1 VDHALWRVDPASF
14 RGEAGVGAH
23 GAEDD
28 AAGYLH
34 VVNLL
39 DDGIEHRVG
48 ILAAARGK
56 AGGVG
61 VAVDR
66 GVVSEAVFLH
76 DLAGVTP
83 DEEVGFDFFAA
94 RVAAD
99 TALTGVAEEVWCE
112 ADFAASDNLVDVH
125 VSSSGARHICP
136 SYVNGHITSCQ
147 LTRFGGIR
155 RVWTH
160 RGPSD
165 ETLDEIHSFERRLD
179 TCSERKTILRREDRI
194 PHAKRKLVVRS
205 SIKLPS

>member
-1 VDHALWRVDPASF
+1 MDDALWGVDPASF
-14 RGEAGVGAH
+14 GGEAGVGAH

-34 VVNLL
+34 GVNLL
-39 DDGIEHRVG
+39 DDGIKDGVG
-48 ILAAARGK
+48 ILAAAGSE

-66 GVVSEAVFLH
+66 GVVSQAVFAH

-99 TALTGVAEEVWCE
+99 ATLTGVAEEVWCE
-112 ADFAASDNLVDVH
+112 ADFAASDDLVDVH

-136 SYVNGHITSCQ
+136 TYVNGIITSCQ
-147 LTRFGGIR
+147 LTKFG
-155 RVWTH
+155 V
-160 RGPSD
+160 S
-165 ETLDEIHSFERRLD
+165 
-179 TCSERKTILRREDRI
+179 
-194 PHAKRKLVVRS
+194 
-205 SIKLPS
+205 